1 MATSQLI
8 LQTTS
13 PDACPRDLVAWLDV
27 IEAMEGKAPPGWKV
41 SGASCASGL
50 ADSADNGLIARVL
63 AEPGPVARRLAVAV
77 LDMMKDVQVEAD
89 DMVFVNSPSDVAANA
104 PPSMRTY
111 ETDCLRSAACFHR
124 ARSGRAGVRVA
135 LLDACDS
142 GRMPER
148 HGDLYDLLGWDVDS
162 KVLRVNHTSDAV
174 RLACMAMSPIG
185 GVLSYTGDGS
195 IDALGLWALRT
206 SWHLQCMRMPAPVP
220 VPAPAGPGGGGEAGC
235 GPEEVR
241 GYVPHAQLE
250 AYRRRLPAAAE
261 CGVRMIG
268 WRGEGDAMAA
278 EPMLEAMRE
287 RGQLDAARANLA
299 GCPPVVWINLDRQD
313 GRRRD
318 LEAQMDALGVRW
330 HRRVRAVDGWDAAQ
344 LERRVVRRHPSGT
357 PAENACTASHLLAI
371 ARYLREFPDS
381 PWALVIEDD
390 VSFELAHLWHMPLR
404 AYLELADAEHPGW
417 RVMQL
422 GPIVCDKGDLEWP
435 SPAMSPDRAG
445 PRLRDNW
452 FGTVGYAITREAAAD
467 YVGWYVRSAAPP
479 ARPTIGRGTGYGT
492 GGDVDGNVNNLNS
505 NPRAARQEPDVVDLG
520 ELVHEGCTCVHAEK
534 MLFSCGAGIDSA
546 DAPTPT
552 LTLPLLS
559 FAGSDS
565 DINQCNPFCHSIARG
580 YLLRFWARAPPAA
593 GPTKK

>member
-1 MATSQLI
+1 MASQLV

-27 IEAMEGKAPPGWKV
+27 LEAMEGHAPPGWKV
-41 SGASCASGL
+41 SGASGASGL

-63 AEPGPVARRLAVAV
+63 AESGPVARRLAVAV
-77 LDMMKDVQVEAD
+77 LDMMKDVQVDAD
-89 DMVFVNSPSDVAANA
+89 DVVFVNSPLGDADSPA
-104 PPSMRTY
+104 SMRTY
-111 ETDCLRSAACFHR
+111 ETDCLRSATCVHR
-124 ARSGRAGVRVA
+124 ARSGRTGMRVV
-135 LLDACDS
+135 LLDACEDE
-142 GRMPER
+142 RMPGR
-148 HGDLYDLLGWDVDS
+148 HGDMFDLLGWDAET
-162 KVLRVNHTSDAV
+162 KVMRVKHTSDAV

-185 GVLSYTGDGS
+185 GVLSYTDDGS
-195 IDALGLWALRT
+195 VDAVGLWALRT
-206 SWHLQCMRMPAPVP
+206 SWHLQRMREQAQGQ
-220 VPAPAGPGGGGEAGC
+220 AG
-235 GPEEVR
+235 GPDHGEVR
-241 GYVPHAQLE
+241 GYVPYAQLG
-250 AYRRRLPAAAE
+250 AYRRRLPAGS
-261 CGVRMIG
+261 GVRMIG

-278 EPMLEAMRE
+278 EPMLDAMRE

-318 LEAQMDALGVRW
+318 LEMQMDALGVRW
-330 HRRVRAVDGWDAAQ
+330 HRRLRAVDGWDAAQ

-381 PWALVIEDD
+381 PWAIVLEDD

-422 GPIVCDKGDLEWP
+422 GPIACDKGDLEWP

-452 FGTVGYAITREAAAD
+452 FGTVGYAITRKAAED
-467 YVGWYVRSAAPP
+467 YVGWYVRSAAAPE
-479 ARPTIGRGTGYGT
+479 RPVIGQGTGYGT
-492 GGDVDGNVNNLNS
+492 GFDVDGKANNLNS

-534 MLFSCGAGIDSA
+534 ILFSFGDAGSA
-546 DAPTPT
+546 DAPTT

-580 YLLRFWARAPPAA
+580 YLLRFWAQAPPAVR
-593 GPTKK
+593 PTQK